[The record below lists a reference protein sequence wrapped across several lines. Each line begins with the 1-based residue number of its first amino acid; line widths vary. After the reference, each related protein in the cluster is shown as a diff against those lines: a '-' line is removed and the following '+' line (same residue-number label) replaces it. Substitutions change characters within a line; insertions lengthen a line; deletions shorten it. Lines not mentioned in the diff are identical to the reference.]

1 MHVGGPDTVSF
12 NGNDARQLRSALVY
26 RRATGNVGVVPVDN
40 ATERS
45 DTNQAQVAG
54 LTVEE
59 HPAPCVAVS
68 R

>member
-26 RRATGNVGVVPVDN
+26 TRATGNVSVVPVDN

-45 DTNQAQVAG
+45 GTKRAQVAG
-54 LTVEE
+54 LEE